1 MSKEKTVSEIL
12 STLQAELKAPKG
24 QQNNFGNYKYRKA
37 EDILLAYKEE
47 IKTGD
52 KFPSGITLKHKMNIE
67 LVGNRTFVKCVSI
80 LAFNGQQEE
89 AEGFAELELSKKG
102 MDLAQLTGAATSYA
116 KKYAL
121 GNLFAIDDSK
131 DDPDGQDNTKNDIKP
146 KNQFSGLAEVADA
159 DMKATQRKA
168 NEDDAKMIKGLF
180 NASKSKDDLADVV
193 NYNKSKLNKLNRY
206 APDLFKE
213 LKELKDNIS
222 NAFDK
227 ISKMDNAGN
236 DNYIGE

>member
-12 STLQAELKAPKG
+12 STLQTELKAPKG
-24 QQNNFGNYKYRKA
+24 QDNKFGNYKYRKA

-47 IKTGD
+47 IKTAD
-52 KFPSGITLKHKMNIE
+52 KFPSGITLKHKMSIE
-67 LVGNRTFVKCVSI
+67 LVGGRTFVKCVSI

-131 DDPDGQDNTKNDIKP
+131 DDPDGQDNTKNDTKP
-146 KNQFSGLAEVADA
+146 KNQFSGLAEVADQ
-159 DMKATQRKA
+159 DMKAKQRKA
-168 NEDDAKMIKGLF
+168 NEDDAEKIKGLF
-180 NASKSKDDLADVV
+180 DACKSKDDLADIVED
-193 NYNKSKLNKLNRY
+193 NKAKINKLAKY

-213 LKELKDNIS
+213 LKELKGQLTK
-222 NAFDK
+222 AFDEM
-227 ISKMDNAGN
+227 SEMDKASNV
-236 DNYIGE
+236 